1 MATNPRI
8 PDNRDGERRP
18 VLAPPPTMTLQ
29 KRGSWFPWLA
39 LLAGIAILALIIAYL
54 PRTPKQMAPATNG
67 MTPNQETGSQLQLS
81 QLKLSPV
88 GPDGSINLDGMVFN
102 NGNTP
107 VLAIATEATFRDN
120 NGQVIGR
127 VPAAML
133 SVDQN
138 GGATKP
144 FADDPM
150 KPQAMRPFRLQF
162 QNVPQNWDHK
172 VPEIRITDV
181 SSTTTSK

>member
-8 PDNRDGERRP
+8 PDHRGRERGP
-18 VLAPPPTMTLQ
+18 VLAPKLTVD
-29 KRGSWFPWLA
+29 KRRPSWVPWLA
-39 LLAGIAILALIIAYL
+39 LLAGIAILAAIIAYL

-67 MTPNQETGSQLQLS
+67 MIPNQETGSQLQLS

-102 NGNTP
+102 NSNTP
-107 VLAIATEATFRDN
+107 VIAIATEAIFRDN
-120 NGQVIGR
+120 NNQVIGR
-127 VPAAML
+127 VAGGML
-133 SVDQN
+133 SVDKN
-138 GGATKP
+138 GGPTKT
-144 FADDPM
+144 FADDPI

-162 QNVPQNWDHK
+162 HNVPENWNHQ

-181 SSTTTSK
+181 SSTTKK